1 LEGFN
6 GTIFAYGQTAS
17 GKTHTMM
24 GSRGEDGQPG
34 VIPLALAS
42 IFHYMEDQSSHREFI
57 LRCSYL
63 ELYNEVLTDLLDSQ
77 SGKKLTIKE
86 DSQRN
91 VSVQGLTEHVVMD
104 CNEALSFILTG
115 EDVRRVAETAMNERS
130 SRSHTIYRLTL
141 ESKEMGGD
149 MVKVSVLNL
158 VDLAGSEKAYMS
170 TDPQRFKEGVRIN
183 LSLLHLGIVIAKLSD
198 GERYIPFRESKLTR
212 ILQNS
217 LGGNAKT
224 SIVCTVSPLASEETM
239 NTLKV
244 CVGVQCMLDCCIY
257 CSFSKVYCK
266 HC

>member
-1 LEGFN
+1 
-6 GTIFAYGQTAS
+6 
-17 GKTHTMM
+17 MM

-115 EDVRRVAETAMNERS
+115 EGEGNIGCFLCFSWLKYALVDVRRVAETAMNERS

-149 MVKVSVLNL
+149 MVKVSVL
-158 VDLAGSEKAYMS
+158 VSFAIAC
-170 TDPQRFKEGVRIN
+170 VRTYQ
-183 LSLLHLGIVIAKLSD
+183 
-198 GERYIPFRESKLTR
+198 YI
-212 ILQNS
+212 
-217 LGGNAKT
+217 
-224 SIVCTVSPLASEETM
+224 
-239 NTLKV
+239 
-244 CVGVQCMLDCCIY
+244 
-257 CSFSKVYCK
+257 
-266 HC
+266 